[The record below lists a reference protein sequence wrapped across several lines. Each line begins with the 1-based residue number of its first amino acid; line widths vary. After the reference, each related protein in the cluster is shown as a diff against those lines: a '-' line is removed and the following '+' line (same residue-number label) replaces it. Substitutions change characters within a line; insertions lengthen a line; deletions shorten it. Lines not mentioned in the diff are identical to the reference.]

1 VPGRAPAAKPE
12 HRPPNGHPCSRAQL
26 HINWLLDWCSDPGEI
41 VCDPFMGSGTT
52 GVAAVR
58 LGRLFIGIENDPR
71 YFDLSCRRIED
82 AQRQGD
88 LFISRPPTNE
98 RAALF

>member
-1 VPGRAPAAKPE
+1 
-12 HRPPNGHPCSRAQL
+12 
-26 HINWLLDWCSDPGEI
+26 
-41 VCDPFMGSGTT
+41 MGSGTT

-58 LGRLFIGIENDPR
+58 LGRPFIGIENDPR